1 MGDDRLLCQCLYFTA
16 NSLARTVS
24 ERAERHFVGLGMSPS
39 HAFLLAVVIEKQ
51 QINLKSLVA
60 EVQLAHSTVSR
71 HVDFHVARGYVEK
84 EQQGKTVVVTVTAAG
99 RAMSKAIS
107 DCWLAFYEDYSAV
120 LGKETGDEL
129 AAATLA
135 AYDKLTGR

>member
-1 MGDDRLLCQCLYFTA
+1 MSDSWLLCKCLYFTA

-24 ERAERHFVGLGMSPS
+24 EQAEQHFVGLGMSPS
-39 HAFLLAVVIEKQ
+39 HAFLLVVVIEKQ
-51 QINLKSLVA
+51 QISLKSLVA

-84 EQQGKTVVVTVTAAG
+84 ELQGKTVVVTVTAEG
-99 RAMSKAIS
+99 RNMKKAIS

-120 LGKETGDEL
+120 LGKDVADEL
-129 AAATLA
+129 TASTFAADVRLA
-135 AYDKLTGR
+135 GR